1 MVFTIGCEVRGGSGC
16 LIPSVL
22 LYCSCFRDDESAL
35 LRIEQTSM
43 GKLHDFTWLLHP
55 GCGASLIKIRITSR
69 CVCTFLCRQNIKISK
84 KNVLD
89 KSWTLTFQAVVQLS
103 VSIVSHRPP
112 RVSYVTSINTPA
124 ERQEVTG
131 RQTISG
137 SSSVRAGYFWLSCSF
152 CVSDEIFRQ
161 QIQIAAFN
169 M

>member
-89 KSWTLTFQAVVQLS
+89 KSWTLTFHRQPSASSGELRYVHQHAGRETGSHRETNYFRLFFCASRLFLAVVFFLC
-103 VSIVSHRPP
+103 
-112 RVSYVTSINTPA
+112 
-124 ERQEVTG
+124 
-131 RQTISG
+131 
-137 SSSVRAGYFWLSCSF
+137 VR
-152 CVSDEIFRQ
+152 
-161 QIQIAAFN
+161 
-169 M
+169 